1 MIKEDDATCLRF
13 FPSLLRQF
21 HLTSREL
28 PSEFN
33 QSANFL
39 EHSQKTNKQK
49 NTNPGK
55 QTNRNIHQFDSNVFT
70 SEWNVYCWMTGVSVL
85 QNKTSLWT

>member
-1 MIKEDDATCLRF
+1 MIKEDDVTCLRF

-39 EHSQKTNKQK
+39 EHSQKTNKQ
-49 NTNPGK
+49 TNKKTPTQENK
-55 QTNRNIHQFDSNVFT
+55 QTEIS
-70 SEWNVYCWMTGVSVL
+70 
-85 QNKTSLWT
+85 TSLILTFLPVSGMFTVG